1 MEIDLFTILILI
13 FLLFPFLRR
22 IFEGMKGGTGQPE
35 SAEPDQDSWSQV
47 DRDRNERT
55 QTPSRTARTD
65 TRYQEER
72 GEQSW
77 EDFFEGL
84 EKVLSGEEQERQKP
98 RQTESERRAERTAA
112 SGRQTSTQGTRSER
126 RPETESTYRHPS
138 HGPISGTG
146 QASRQES
153 RSMQRSGTSPTDPFS
168 HSERSGA
175 EIGRQADQVSRELIE
190 GDNPIYQDLDET
202 PEVVVTDTRGKKYI
216 KGVLMNPEK
225 LRDGILIKEI
235 LDPPKSR
242 RNQHHRF

>member
-22 IFEGMKGGTGQPE
+22 IFEGLKGGAERPE
-35 SAEPDQDSWSQV
+35 KARTDEDAWSQAEPDRS
-47 DRDRNERT
+47 ERT
-55 QTPSRTARTD
+55 QTPARTTRTD

-84 EKVLSGEEQERQKP
+84 EKVVAGEEPVQQRSKSAG
-98 RQTESERRAERTAA
+98 TEQRPDRTATQA
-112 SGRQTSTQGTRSER
+112 SGRQAASQSTLSQSRSQR
-126 RPETESTYRHPS
+126 DSTYRHPS
-138 HGPISGTG
+138 HGPISGSG
-146 QASRQES
+146 PGSRQG
-153 RSMQRSGTSPTDPFS
+153 SGSPPSDPFS
-168 HSERSGA
+168 YEGRPGT
-175 EIGRQADQVSRELIE
+175 EIGVHADQVSRELIE
-190 GDNPIYQDLDET
+190 GDNPIYQDLDDT
-202 PEVVVTDTRGKKYI
+202 PEVIVTDKRGRKYI

-242 RNQHHRF
+242 RSNQHRF

>member
-1 MEIDLFTILILI
+1 MDPFTILILI
-13 FLLFPFLRR
+13 LLLFPFLRR
-22 IFEGMKGGTGQPE
+22 IFEGLKGAPEQPDKAGTTDDP
-35 SAEPDQDSWSQV
+35 WSQAEQ
-47 DRDRNERT
+47 DRSGRT
-55 QTPSRTARTD
+55 QTPARTERTD

-84 EKVLSGEEQERQKP
+84 EKVLSGEDQERQRQ
-98 RQTESERRAERTAA
+98 RQTEADQRRERTEQT
-112 SGRQTSTQGTRSER
+112 GRQTVSQGTRSESR
-126 RPETESTYRHPS
+126 SQAESTYRHPS
-138 HGPISGTG
+138 HGPISGSG

-153 RSMQRSGTSPTDPFS
+153 RSTQRSATRSSDPFS
-168 HSERSGA
+168 HDERSSA

-235 LDPPKSR
+235 LGPPKSR
-242 RNQHHRF
+242 QNTHHRF